1 MRVLIV
7 EDDAALQLFLRKGLE
22 LEGHT
27 VETVRDGEEAL
38 QAVAAYQPEL
48 IVLDLNLPKR
58 DGIDVLRGLHGQLES
73 TSILVLTG
81 RGSVEDRVSCL
92 DLGAD
97 DYLLK
102 PFSFY
107 ELLARCRAIARR
119 RAGSTSSVVV
129 HGDLYVDRV
138 SRIVSRGG
146 IPVDLTSKEF
156 ALLDYLLQH
165 RGRAIGRPELLANV
179 WKMSPDAG
187 TNVVDV
193 YVNYLRR
200 KLQTMTS
207 DTDVVETVRGAG
219 YTIRPV
225 PLTFATA
232 PEPVIKRPATSA
244 GLADFTRLGAMLAGA
259 A

>member
-22 LEGHT
+22 FEGHT
-27 VETVRDGEEAL
+27 VRVVSDGDEAL
-38 QAVAAYQPEL
+38 HAVESSQPDL
-48 IVLDLNLPKR
+48 VVLDLNLPRR
-58 DGIDVLRGLHGQLES
+58 DGMDVLRALHGQLQA

-81 RGSVEDRVSCL
+81 RASVEDRVSCL

-102 PFSFY
+102 PFSLF

-119 RAGSTSSVVV
+119 GNGAGTSVVR
-129 HGDLYVDRV
+129 HGDLQVDRV
-138 SRIVSRGG
+138 SRVVVRAGQPI
-146 IPVDLTSKEF
+146 DLTTKEF
-156 ALLDYLLQH
+156 GLLDYLLQH
-165 RGRAIGRPELLANV
+165 RGRAVGRPELLANV
-179 WKMSPDAG
+179 WKMSPEAG

-200 KLQTMTS
+200 KLQHAAGEPEI
-207 DTDVVETVRGAG
+207 VETVRGAG

-225 PLTFATA
+225 QTVLALP
-232 PEPVIKRPATSA
+232 KRPAASA
-244 GLADFTRLGAMLAGA
+244 PVADLARMQPTLIAGA

>member
-1 MRVLIV
+1 MKVLVV

-27 VETVRDGEEAL
+27 VTLARDGEEAIG
-38 QAVAAYQPEL
+38 AVTQHLPDL
-48 IVLDLNLPKR
+48 IVLDLNLPRR
-58 DGIDVLRGLHGQLES
+58 DGMDVLRDLAGQLES

-81 RGSVEDRVSCL
+81 RGSVEDRVACL

-97 DYLLK
+97 DYLSK
-102 PFSFY
+102 PFSFH

-119 RAGSTSSVVV
+119 RSGVASSVVR
-129 HGDLYVDRV
+129 HGDLVVDRV
-138 SRIVSRGG
+138 SRVVSRGSFP
-146 IPVDLTSKEF
+146 IDLTSKEF

-165 RGRAIGRPELLANV
+165 CGRAVGRPELLANV

-200 KLQTMTS
+200 KLQTGS
-207 DTDVVETVRGAG
+207 DDADLLETVRGAG
-219 YTIRPV
+219 YIIRPAMPAV
-225 PLTFATA
+225 MQA
-232 PEPVIKRPATSA
+232 PPKKPAASA
-244 GLADFTRLGAMLAGA
+244 GLGEAARVAMQMAGA

>member
-1 MRVLIV
+1 MKVLIV

-27 VETVRDGEEAL
+27 VAMARDGDE
-38 QAVAAYQPEL
+38 AVAAVAQHLPDL
-48 IVLDLNLPKR
+48 IVLDLNLPRR
-58 DGIDVLRGLHGQLES
+58 DGMDVLRELHGQLEA

-81 RGSVEDRVSCL
+81 RGSVEDRVTCL

-102 PFSFY
+102 PFSFH
-107 ELLARCRAIARR
+107 ELLARCRAIGRR
-119 RAGSTSSVVV
+119 RVGSASSVVR
-129 HGDLYVDRV
+129 HGNLCVDRV
-138 SRIVSRGG
+138 SRVVSRGDVP
-146 IPVDLTSKEF
+146 IDLTSKEF

-165 RGRAIGRPELLANV
+165 RGRAVGRPELLANV

-200 KLQTMTS
+200 KLQT
-207 DTDVVETVRGAG
+207 DAAEADLVETVRGAG
-219 YTIRPV
+219 YTIRPQ
-225 PLTFATA
+225 ATA
-232 PEPVIKRPATSA
+232 PASAVQPLARRPVQSA
-244 GLADFTRLGAMLAGA
+244 GLADAARVPVLMAGA

>member
-27 VETVRDGEEAL
+27 VTLARDGEEAL
-38 QAVAAYQPEL
+38 EAVTHSLPDL
-48 IVLDLNLPKR
+48 LVLDLNLPRR
-58 DGIDVLRGLHGQLES
+58 DGMDVLRSLHGQLES

-81 RGSVEDRVSCL
+81 RGSVEDRVACL

-102 PFSFY
+102 PFSFH
-107 ELLARCRAIARR
+107 ELLARCRALGRR
-119 RAGSTSSVVV
+119 RSSGTTSVVR
-129 HGDLYVDRV
+129 HGDLLVDRV
-138 SRIVSRGG
+138 SRLVSRSDV
-146 IPVDLTSKEF
+146 PVDLTSKEF

-200 KLQTMTS
+200 KLQTGS
-207 DTDVVETVRGAG
+207 DDVGLVETVRGAG
-219 YTIRPV
+219 YMIRP
-225 PLTFATA
+225 LGATSNVA
-232 PEPVIKRPATSA
+232 GGSPGKRPSASAT
-244 GLADFTRLGAMLAGA
+244 LADAARVPMLLEGA

>member
-27 VETVRDGEEAL
+27 VRVVGDGDEAL
-38 QAVAAYQPEL
+38 HAVESNQPDL
-48 IVLDLNLPKR
+48 VVLDLNLPRR
-58 DGIDVLRGLHGQLES
+58 DGMDVLRALHGQLGA

-81 RGSVEDRVSCL
+81 RASVEDRVSCL

-102 PFSFY
+102 PFSLF

-119 RAGSTSSVVV
+119 RSGAAASVVR
-129 HGDLYVDRV
+129 HGDLQVDRV
-138 SRIVSRGG
+138 SRVVVRAGQ
-146 IPVDLTSKEF
+146 PVELTTKEF

-165 RGRAIGRPELLANV
+165 RGRAVGRPELLSNV
-179 WKMSPDAG
+179 WKMSPEAG

-200 KLQTMTS
+200 KLQRATGEPEI
-207 DTDVVETVRGAG
+207 VETVRGAG

-225 PLTFATA
+225 PTVMALL
-232 PEPVIKRPATSA
+232 KRPAASA
-244 GLADFTRLGAMLAGA
+244 PLADLARLHTTTLIAGA

>member
-27 VETVRDGEEAL
+27 VHAVRDGDEAIE
-38 QAVAAYQPEL
+38 AVAVHLPEL
-48 IVLDLNLPKR
+48 IVLDLNLPCR
-58 DGIDVLRGLHGQLES
+58 DGMDVLRSLQGQLQA

-81 RGSVEDRVSCL
+81 RGSVDDRVSCL

-102 PFSFY
+102 PFSFF

-119 RAGSTSSVVV
+119 RSGATASTIR
-129 HGDLYVDRV
+129 HGDLEVDRV
-138 SRIVSRGG
+138 SRIVTRGNV
-146 IPVDLTSKEF
+146 PVDLTSKEF

-165 RGRAIGRPELLANV
+165 RGRAVGRPELLANV

-200 KLQTMTS
+200 KLQTGAA
-207 DTDVVETVRGAG
+207 DADLVETVRGAG

-225 PLTFATA
+225 AAVPVAGKKGAASAPLAHMARVQPF
-232 PEPVIKRPATSA
+232 
-244 GLADFTRLGAMLAGA
+244 MAGA

>member
-27 VETVRDGEEAL
+27 V
-38 QAVAAYQPEL
+38 QAVSDGSEAVEAAMLHQPDL
-48 IVLDLNLPKR
+48 VVLDLNLPRR
-58 DGIDVLRGLHGQLES
+58 DGIDVLRSIHSES
-73 TSILVLTG
+73 GASILVLTG
-81 RGSVEDRVSCL
+81 RGSVEDRIACL

-97 DYLLK
+97 DYLMK
-102 PFSFY
+102 PFSFF
-107 ELLARCRAIARR
+107 ELLARCRALARR
-119 RAGSTSSVVV
+119 RVGGAASVVR
-129 HGDLYVDRV
+129 HGDLEVDRV
-138 SRIVSRGG
+138 SRVVVRGG
-146 IPVDLTSKEF
+146 VPVDLTSKEF

-165 RGRAIGRPELLANV
+165 RGRAVGRPELLANV

-200 KLQTMTS
+200 KLQTGS
-207 DTDVVETVRGAG
+207 DDAELVQTVRGAG
-219 YTIRPV
+219 YIIAPVAPGIAAGISPGKRPV
-225 PLTFATA
+225 MPA
-232 PEPVIKRPATSA
+232 P
-244 GLADFTRLGAMLAGA
+244 LADMARVQSRQIAGA

>member
-7 EDDAALQLFLRKGLE
+7 EDDAALQLFLRKSLE
-22 LEGHT
+22 LDGHT
-27 VETVRDGEEAL
+27 VRVANDGEEAFHAFMSNPPDL
-38 QAVAAYQPEL
+38 V
-48 IVLDLNLPKR
+48 VLDLNLPRR
-58 DGIDVLRGLHGQLES
+58 DGMDVLRSLHGQLQA

-81 RGSVEDRVSCL
+81 RASVEDRVSCL

-102 PFSFY
+102 PFSLF
-107 ELLARCRAIARR
+107 ELLARCRAVGRR
-119 RAGSTSSVVV
+119 RGGTAASVVR
-129 HGDLYVDRV
+129 HGNLHVDRV
-138 SRIVSRGG
+138 TRIVLRAGQ
-146 IPVDLTSKEF
+146 PVDLTTKEF

-165 RGRAIGRPELLANV
+165 RGRAVGRPELLSNV
-179 WKMSPDAG
+179 WKMSPEAG

-200 KLQTMTS
+200 KLQQ
-207 DTDVVETVRGAG
+207 VAGEAEIVETVRGSG

-225 PLTFATA
+225 AAMLALPKRQTA
-232 PEPVIKRPATSA
+232 PAPF
-244 GLADFTRLGAMLAGA
+244 ADMARVQHTMLAGA

>member
-1 MRVLIV
+1 MKVLIV

-27 VETVRDGEEAL
+27 VFLARDGEEAVS
-38 QAVAAYQPEL
+38 AVARHLPDL
-48 IVLDLNLPKR
+48 LVLDLNLPKR
-58 DGIDVLRGLHGQLES
+58 DGMDVLREMHGRMDGM
-73 TSILVLTG
+73 SILVLTG
-81 RGSVEDRVSCL
+81 RGSVEDRVACL

-102 PFSFY
+102 PFSFH
-107 ELLARCRAIARR
+107 ELLARCRAIGRR
-119 RAGSTSSVVV
+119 RVVSASSLVR
-129 HGDLYVDRV
+129 HGDLKVDRV
-138 SRIVSRGG
+138 SRIVSRGD
-146 IPVDLTSKEF
+146 IPIDLTSKEF

-165 RGRAIGRPELLANV
+165 RGRAVGRPELLANV

-200 KLQTMTS
+200 KLHIGAE
-207 DTDVVETVRGAG
+207 DTELVETVRGAG
-219 YTIRPV
+219 YTIRPEAALPMPAMQ
-225 PLTFATA
+225 PLG
-232 PEPVIKRPATSA
+232 KRPAQSA
-244 GLADFTRLGAMLAGA
+244 ALADAARLSMLMAGA

>member
-27 VETVRDGEEAL
+27 VALATDGDEAMA
-38 QAVAAYQPEL
+38 AVAQQLPDL
-48 IVLDLNLPKR
+48 IVLDLNLPRR
-58 DGIDVLRGLHGQLES
+58 DGMDVLRGLHAELQT

-81 RGSVEDRVSCL
+81 RGAVEDRVTCL

-102 PFSFY
+102 PFSFH

-119 RAGSTSSVVV
+119 RNGVASSVIR
-129 HGDLYVDRV
+129 HGDLQVDRV
-138 SRIVSRGG
+138 SRIVCRHDV
-146 IPVDLTSKEF
+146 PVDLTSKEF

-200 KLQTMTS
+200 KLQNMES
-207 DTDVVETVRGAG
+207 DLRFIHTVRGVGFRLSSDLLNA
-219 YTIRPV
+219 PLQQV
-225 PLTFATA
+225 PAL
-232 PEPVIKRPATSA
+232 PALESA
-244 GLADFTRLGAMLAGA
+244 
-259 A
+259 